1 MSAPAVRP
9 ALSDRFLAWWL
20 RRRWRGF
27 HTLLRFRQRAGG
39 SRRLLRRTPY
49 GSLFA
54 LDPTAYID
62 GIVLREGYYESEVLE
77 ALRPHFGRD
86 AVFWDI
92 GGNFG
97 LHAITAKLLQPAVQ
111 VFVFEPNPAMIAEI
125 LVNSRLN
132 GIEVGLIPVALAESA
147 GPRIFYVNRQGNAG
161 MSTLHAWSGAHYD
174 DQITVECARA
184 DELVAAGRLPP
195 PTVIKLDVEGGEA
208 AVLAGL
214 GTLLL
219 RPELRAIV
227 FEAAS
232 GLTQA
237 PDTDAIAGPLRR
249 AGFRLMP
256 LVRRE
261 HSTHTL
267 DNYLATRIAGPSAMA
282 RSPGHSAS

>member
-1 MSAPAVRP
+1 MSSPVVRP
-9 ALSDRFLAWWL
+9 ALFDRFLTWWL
-20 RRRWRGF
+20 QRGWRGF
-27 HTLLRFRQRAGG
+27 HTLRQLRQRAGG
-39 SRRLLRRTPY
+39 SSRLLLRTPY
-49 GSLFA
+49 RSLFA

-77 ALRPHFGRD
+77 ALRPHLGRG

-97 LHAITAKLLQPAVQ
+97 LHAITAKLLQPSMQ

-125 LVNSRLN
+125 LVNARLN
-132 GIEVGLIPVALAESA
+132 RVEVGLLPVALAESA
-147 GPRIFYVNRQGNAG
+147 GPRTFFVNRQGNAG
-161 MSTLHAWSGAHYD
+161 MSTLHAWAGAHYD

-214 GTLLL
+214 GALLL

-227 FEAAS
+227 FEAAT
-232 GLTQA
+232 GLAQS

-249 AGFRLMP
+249 AGFRLVP

-267 DNYLATRIAGPSAMA
+267 DNYLASRIAGPGAA
-282 RSPGHSAS
+282 ALSPGNSVS